1 MKVST
6 TFSISIED
14 LFEFEKIIKQQNLN
28 KSAVL
33 NALLKEWLNENGNG
47 QVVGK

>member
-6 TFSISIED
+6 TFSISIDD
-14 LFEFEKIIKQQNLN
+14 LFEFERIIKQQNLN

-33 NALLKEWLNENGNG
+33 NDLLREWLNENKNG
-47 QVVGK
+47 KVVEE